1 MVASPTRKGWAEV
14 KTRLETFDR
23 KGLVSLVRDL
33 YEASPANRRFL
44 DSRLV
49 PASDAIEKY
58 RRLVTDAIYPDPFSR
73 RRISVRD
80 AGAVITEYRRS
91 TGDPAGTVDLML
103 TFVEAGTEQS
113 VDLGYG
119 DDDYFDALENK
130 LKAIVKALDEL
141 PATVRATAVARLT
154 HVRDRAKD
162 IGWGY
167 GDFVDDV
174 VGRLERRAEPTHR
187 TASRSRRSVS

>member
-1 MVASPTRKGWAEV
+1 MASTKRIGWAEV

-58 RRLVTDAIYPDPFSR
+58 RRLVADAIYPDPFGR

-91 TGDPAGTVDLML
+91 TGDLAGTVDLML

-113 VDLGYG
+113 VNLGYG
-119 DDDYFDALENK
+119 DDNYFDALENK
-130 LKAIVKALDEL
+130 LKAIVKALQEL
-141 PATVRATAVARLT
+141 PPTGQARAVARLT
-154 HVRDRAKD
+154 HVRDQARD

-174 VGRLERRAEPTHR
+174 VRSLERRPGPTE
-187 TASRSRRSVS
+187 TTSRSRRTLS